1 MLEKE
6 ENDKVY
12 CDKVYIPS
20 PDFLWSGPVDTRDS
34 GGGME
39 VKRRGLGLR
48 FKKKF
53 IDNIMGGGNIV
64 EFGIYL

>member
-1 MLEKE
+1 
-6 ENDKVY
+6 
-12 CDKVYIPS
+12 
-20 PDFLWSGPVDTRDS
+20 
-34 GGGME
+34 ME

-48 FKKKF
+48 FEKKF